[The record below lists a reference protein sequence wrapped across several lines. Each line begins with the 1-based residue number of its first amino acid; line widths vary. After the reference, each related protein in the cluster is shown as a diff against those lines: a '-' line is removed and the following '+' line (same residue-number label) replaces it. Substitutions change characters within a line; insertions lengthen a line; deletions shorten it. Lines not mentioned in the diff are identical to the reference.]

1 MRRTRHISRIYW
13 LRVKLFFIIIFIA
26 FFLGLVYW
34 FIFLSPYFQIKEISI
49 KGFNQSFSQ
58 KIELNLKQN
67 NIRFVPFLIYGIFP
81 QYLGNN
87 KSYATLYFSDLENSL
102 LKQHPEIEE
111 LNIEPDIRKG
121 ILVVNIKQRT
131 IDFLWCIQKG
141 TALPDQK
148 MDCFYMDKNGVIFEK
163 APETG
168 DSLIKKIV
176 ILEAGEKF
184 PGNQVISASKLE
196 KLDRIFVLADSEES
210 PISINFFEIKS
221 EDFSNLKLVT
231 NQGFYIL
238 YDLND
243 DFSEVLKIITE
254 IKKQE
259 LNNDFGDLEY
269 IDCRYLP
276 KVYYKRSHV

>member
-13 LRVKLFFIIIFIA
+13 LRVKLFFIILFII
-26 FFLGLVYW
+26 FFLGLAYW

-87 KSYATLYFSDLENSL
+87 KSYATFFLSDLENSL
-102 LKQHPEIEE
+102 LKQHSEIEE
-111 LNIEPDIRKG
+111 LNIESDIRKG
-121 ILVVNIKQRT
+121 ILVVNIKQRM
-131 IDFLWCIQKG
+131 IDFLWCVQKG

-148 MDCFYMDKNGVIFEK
+148 MDCFYMDKNGVIFK
-163 APETG
+163 KVPETG
-168 DSLIKKIV
+168 GFSIKKIV
-176 ILEAGEKF
+176 ILEAGERF
-184 PGNQVISASKLE
+184 LGNQVISASKLE

-276 KVYYKRSHV
+276 KVYFRTQ

>member
-13 LRVKLFFIIIFIA
+13 PRVKLFFIILFIIFL
-26 FFLGLVYW
+26 LGLIYW
-34 FIFLSPYFQIKEISI
+34 LIFLSPFFQIKEISI

-58 KIELNLKQN
+58 KIELNLRQN

-81 QYLGNN
+81 QYLENN

-102 LKQHPEIEE
+102 LKQHLEIEE
-111 LNIEPDIRKG
+111 IDMESDIRKG
-121 ILVVNIKQRT
+121 TLVVNIKQRI
-131 IDFLWCIQKG
+131 IDFLWCIQ
-141 TALPDQK
+141 DD
-148 MDCFYMDKNGVIFEK
+148 DCYYMDKNGVIFEK
-163 APETG
+163 VIQTQG
-168 DSLIKKIV
+168 SFIKKI
-176 ILEAGEKF
+176 IFLETEEIF
-184 PGNQVISASKLE
+184 LGNQVISPNKLE
-196 KLDRIFVLADSEES
+196 ELDRIFILIQGEES
-210 PISINFFEIKS
+210 PSNGISLSIDFLEIKM
-221 EDFSNLKLVT
+221 ENFSDVKLVT
-231 NQGFYIL
+231 KQGFYIL

-276 KVYYKRSHV
+276 KVYFRTH